1 MNRELEVEARADVAL
16 MSVAETYGS
25 KYETVSHLAPKALY
39 ELASSAALRPERS
52 SAPPTTSASSG
63 PGADG
68 RPRQDRRR
76 RQSLQRVVAAAS
88 QLRGHLV
95 AISYS
100 RSREIDGPPRP
111 RNLLCEM

>member
-16 MSVAETYGS
+16 MSVADGS

-100 RSREIDGPPRP
+100 RSREIDGPHRP